1 MAFMM
6 PVVKNEWDIYKTNR
20 SRRSS
25 ECSNPQ
31 ACRSRKKN
39 VILTATDYVLLKR
52 LGMLEI
58 GGPLLVDLPGLGLSH
73 VAGPPVGAPQHASFL
88 AHLLPRLPEL
98 PPVSQQKYRLLAAEN
113 RQLKFPQQVPQPA
126 RGQAQA
132 LAQEGRRQRRRP
144 AQPLVKQSG
153 GFGPASSVR
162 LETDRHKTHL
172 GAPDD
177 LQSKR
182 LVVSRLQ
189 QQQRR

>member
-1 MAFMM
+1 
-6 PVVKNEWDIYKTNR
+6 
-20 SRRSS
+20 
-25 ECSNPQ
+25 
-31 ACRSRKKN
+31 
-39 VILTATDYVLLKR
+39 
-52 LGMLEI
+52 MLEI

-73 VAGPPVGAPQHASFL
+73 FTGPPIGASQHAPFL

-113 RQLKFPQQVPQPA
+113 RQLELPQQVPQQA

-132 LAQEGRRQRRRP
+132 LAQESRRQWRRP

-153 GFGPASSVR
+153 GFGPASAVR

-172 GAPDD
+172 GAPGE
-177 LQSKR
+177 LQSER
-182 LVVSRLQ
+182 LVVRGLQ